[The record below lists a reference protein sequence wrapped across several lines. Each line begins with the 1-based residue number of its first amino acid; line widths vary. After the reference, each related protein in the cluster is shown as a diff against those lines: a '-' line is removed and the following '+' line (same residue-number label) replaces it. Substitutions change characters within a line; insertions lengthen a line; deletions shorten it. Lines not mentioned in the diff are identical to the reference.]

1 MLVVKNS
8 PANADDIRDVNLT
21 PRSRNYP
28 GGGRGNPLQF
38 SCLKN
43 TVTEEPG
50 RLQSVGSQRVR
61 YD

>member
-1 MLVVKNS
+1 MLVVKNP
-8 PANADDIRDVNLT
+8 PANADDLRDANLT

-28 GGGRGNPLQF
+28 GGGHGNPLQF

-50 RLQSVGSQRVR
+50 RLQSVGSLRVR